1 MAFPQLAVFCFLSWL
16 YFVSSVGGIMSHRNH
31 GNHRNFLSTEHT
43 ENTEIT
49 GKRCWLKII
58 FKILVKISS
67 ISDAIP
73 IKILPKSEVF
83 ERILVKDFR

>member
-1 MAFPQLAVFCFLSWL
+1 
-16 YFVSSVGGIMSHRNH
+16 MSHRNH

-83 ERILVKDFR
+83 ERILVKDFGQRFFLGSLRQDVLS

>member
-1 MAFPQLAVFCFLSWL
+1 
-16 YFVSSVGGIMSHRNH
+16 MSHRNH

-43 ENTEIT
+43 EKAEIT

-83 ERILVKDFR
+83 ERILVKDFGQRFFWVAYGKMFCRDSA